1 MAIGRALG
9 GVSGGVAAPA
19 APAVGVRPR
28 LPRMPYG
35 HGEMAWWGMVF
46 LLTIETTV
54 FASLIFSYFYL
65 RAGLPAWPPAGI
77 EPPDL
82 LLPTVNTVV
91 LLASAVPVAWA
102 DRGIRRGDQFAVRAG
117 KLAGQALLLVFLVLK
132 AVEYSGY
139 DYTWTTNAYGSIV
152 WTLTGFHVAHVT
164 VAILKSVVVLTLAWQ
179 GYFSERRYLGVQ
191 ANAFYW
197 YFVVLIWL
205 PIYVTLYLSPRI
217 L

>member
-1 MAIGRALG
+1 MTD
-9 GVSGGVAAPA
+9 VAPA
-19 APAVGVRPR
+19 GRDATPVRAP

-35 HGEMAWWGMVF
+35 HGEMAWWGIVL

-54 FASLIFSYFYL
+54 FAALIFSYFYL
-65 RAGLPAWPPAGI
+65 RAGFPAWPPGGI

-82 LLPTVNTVV
+82 LLPTINTVV

-102 DRGIRRGDQFAVRAG
+102 DRGIRRGDQVAVRTG
-117 KLAGQALLLVFLVLK
+117 KLMGQALLVLFLVLK
-132 AVEYSGY
+132 AVEYGGY

-164 VAILKSVVVLTLAWQ
+164 VAILKSLVVLTLAWK

-197 YFVVLIWL
+197 YFVVLIWI
-205 PIYVTLYLSPRI
+205 PIYVTLYLAPRF